1 MYPQY
6 SREAFELLC
15 KGRHL
20 SAADGVVFHDLY
32 ANQDSYQG
40 FFAAIG
46 FNLECDPRGF
56 AYFAGESE
64 GTIARNMERAALFVF
79 LFVDYLSDK
88 GVGIEEGLFG
98 GQWHRVE
105 NLGFLA
111 DPRRETL
118 LKESGL
124 GLDDDRTNILRYMA
138 RTGFLVYD
146 ETQQT
151 IQFASPTRR
160 IIDVALNAAPAIKE
174 GGDNVEDDSNE

>member
-1 MYPQY
+1 
-6 SREAFELLC
+6 
-15 KGRHL
+15 
-20 SAADGVVFHDLY
+20 
-32 ANQDSYQG
+32 
-40 FFAAIG
+40 
-46 FNLECDPRGF
+46 
-56 AYFAGESE
+56 
-64 GTIARNMERAALFVF
+64 MERAALFVF
-79 LFVDYLSDK
+79 LFVDHLSDK

-105 NLGFLA
+105 RLGFLG

-124 GLDDDRTNILRYMA
+124 GLGDDRTNMLRYMS

-174 GGDNVEDDSNE
+174 GGDDVEDDSDE